1 MSNFFKRTKRA
12 SEEIA
17 YDAIHE
23 KEKEQ
28 HYYPGISYQRLFD
41 VINEAGPTPTIS
53 QMTDI
58 IHVVKT
64 DFIDDNKE
72 AGKMYSGKEV
82 ADMMKGS
89 YKAGLKESTI
99 TDNSYAE
106 LLKDRALVSQHNVD
120 LIKDLKAQ
128 REQLARKDN
137 KMRLLRK
144 ALTRMVAEF
153 DTITPVIP
161 NQKEAVRYAN
171 NLLQSNDE

>member
-23 KEKEQ
+23 KAKEQ

-41 VINEAGPTPTIS
+41 VINEAGSTPTIS

-58 IHVVKT
+58 VHVVKT
-64 DFIDDNKE
+64 DFIDDKSLSEHNK
-72 AGKMYSGKEV
+72 A
-82 ADMMKGS
+82 
-89 YKAGLKESTI
+89 I
-99 TDNSYAE
+99 
-106 LLKDRALVSQHNVD
+106 
-120 LIKDLKAQ
+120 IKDLHEQ
-128 REQLARKDN
+128 RQQLARKDN
-137 KMRLLRK
+137 KIRLLRK

-153 DTITPVIP
+153 DTTMPVIP

>member
-1 MSNFFKRTKRA
+1 MAIQKNFLGNKPTELKRVEIYITNCRYNKLTKQALKDRRTA
-12 SEEIA
+12 KNFIESIVN
-17 YDAIHE
+17 DA
-23 KEKEQ
+23 
-28 HYYPGISYQRLFD
+28 
-41 VINEAGPTPTIS
+41 A
-53 QMTDI
+53 
-58 IHVVKT
+58 
-64 DFIDDNKE
+64 DNLK
-72 AGKMYSGKEV
+72 KEV

-171 NLLQSNDE
+171 NLLQSLAKEITLEH

>member
-1 MSNFFKRTKRA
+1 MSNFLKRTKRA

-23 KEKEQ
+23 KAKEQ

-64 DFIDDNKE
+64 DFIDDKSLSEHNK
-72 AGKMYSGKEV
+72 A
-82 ADMMKGS
+82 
-89 YKAGLKESTI
+89 I
-99 TDNSYAE
+99 
-106 LLKDRALVSQHNVD
+106 
-120 LIKDLKAQ
+120 IKDLHEQ
-128 REQLARKDN
+128 RQQLARKDN
-137 KMRLLRK
+137 KIRLLRK

-153 DTITPVIP
+153 DTTTPVIP

>member
-23 KEKEQ
+23 KAKEQ

-64 DFIDDNKE
+64 DFIDDKSLSEHNK
-72 AGKMYSGKEV
+72 A
-82 ADMMKGS
+82 
-89 YKAGLKESTI
+89 I
-99 TDNSYAE
+99 
-106 LLKDRALVSQHNVD
+106 
-120 LIKDLKAQ
+120 IKDLHEQ
-128 REQLARKDN
+128 RHQLARKDN
-137 KMRLLRK
+137 KIRLLRK
-144 ALTRMVAEF
+144 ALTRMIAEF
-153 DTITPVIP
+153 DTTMSVIP